1 VEGKVGQA
9 VGPAGLPGTPRRHRT
24 LPHHGALGGPAKREL
39 SFYGSDAAGIKELA
53 SLKPEWSEKIHPDFE
68 YILAEVVWAVR
79 QEMARTVEDVLAR
92 RIRMLFLDAEK
103 AAAAAHA
110 VAQVMAEELNRDA
123 QWIEGQT
130 AAFTKLAFE
139 YLPEKSVIAT

>member
-1 VEGKVGQA
+1 EDTVNQA
-9 VGPAGLPGTPRRHRT
+9 IKTANIAFQPCKTVDIRI
-24 LPHHGALGGPAKREL
+24 HGADISNHEQGHWTV
-39 SFYGSDAAGIKELA
+39 YGSDA
-53 SLKPEWSEKIHPDFE
+53 EKIKSLISEENGLGEKLHVNYPHVK
-68 YILAEVVWAVR
+68 AEVVWAIR
-79 QEMARTVEDVLAR
+79 EEMARTIEDVLAR
-92 RIRMLFLDAEK
+92 RIRMLFLDAKK